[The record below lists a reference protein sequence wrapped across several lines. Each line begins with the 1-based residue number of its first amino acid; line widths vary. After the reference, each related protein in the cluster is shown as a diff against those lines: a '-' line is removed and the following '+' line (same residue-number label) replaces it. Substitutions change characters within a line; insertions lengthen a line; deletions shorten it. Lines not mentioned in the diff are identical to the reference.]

1 MKKECMLHGLA
12 SAIMPLNAVVAAQI
26 LGVDDDNSDL
36 AAAAP
41 NGSLYDTVAGKASY
55 TGGNLAGGKCML
67 STYQLPAG
75 LFGTALSARVWDA
88 SYHCGECVEVSNAKG
103 KTVTVMVSTPE
114 ADGTPQGKAT
124 QHHEHPR
131 LLVPSESSLT
141 AGPTNA
147 DTSRSP
153 LSPQVVDVC
162 TPCEATRLNLFEP
175 AFAELADLSRGVID
189 ATWTYVP
196 CGFRN
201 TPLRLRNKTGA
212 SAWWFSMQVVG
223 ADVPVA
229 SLEVS
234 VDGGRTWRPTRRQEY
249 NFFEEPAGFGSDTVS
264 VRVTGETGGSVVV
277 HGVGVESELEVTA
290 GGNV

>member
-1 MKKECMLHGLA
+1 MKKECVLHGLA

-26 LGVDDDNSDL
+26 LGADDGNSNL
-36 AAAAP
+36 VAAAP

-103 KTVTVMVSTPE
+103 KTVTVMV
-114 ADGTPQGKAT
+114 
-124 QHHEHPR
+124 
-131 LLVPSESSLT
+131 
-141 AGPTNA
+141 
-147 DTSRSP
+147 
-153 LSPQVVDVC
+153 VDVC
-162 TPCEATRLNLFEP
+162 TPCEATRLNLFQP
-175 AFAELADLSRGVID
+175 AFAELADPSRGVID

-201 TPLRLRNKTGA
+201 TPLRLRNKAGA

-290 GGNV
+290 GGECLRWEGGWFSFN